1 MRASAASSGRITLL
15 LLVAVVLIA
24 QYDANLP
31 LPSSIFV
38 SAQTKFA
45 SRAKLDEGSK
55 KKRKLFGGTRKE
67 EGTLDDGEYTSW
79 WKKRNKVVGGDNLD
93 SSWRWEL
100 FLAESRMII
109 ISFITSVLCAALSWI
124 WYSRPIFKKG
134 AGEEGGEYFCECACP
149 LSSLID
155 LQIGV
160 HIICTYFKCTS
171 LTHTLFMN
179 QYIIHSRRHRL

>member
-1 MRASAASSGRITLL
+1 MRASAASSGRTTLL

-31 LPSSIFV
+31 RPSSIFV

-79 WKKRNKVVGGDNLD
+79 WKKRNKVVGGDDNG

-109 ISFITSVLCAALSWI
+109 ISFVTSVLCAALSWI

-155 LQIGV
+155 L
-160 HIICTYFKCTS
+160 
-171 LTHTLFMN
+171 
-179 QYIIHSRRHRL
+179 